1 MEDNDVDIN
10 SDVDFINENNYIKDE
25 RNIENLKAQV
35 RDIND
40 KLDFQIGF
48 YWWKK
53 YIVMHLEQYFNSV
66 NLCITLII
74 INTGLKNQRLI

>member
-40 KLDFQIGF
+40 KLDFKWILLVE
-48 YWWKK
+48 KN
-53 YIVMHLEQYFNSV
+53 ILLVILEQYFNPV
-66 NLCITLII
+66 NLCI
-74 INTGLKNQRLI
+74 INYCINYWTR